1 MYDWEREALGV
12 DTLGQIRGA
21 VKTRMRVD
29 LLNPS
34 AQAWWIATLYGPFIW
49 KTWRVG
55 LLHGSIAAFGDSPVL
70 TSTYPNLVTAGS
82 WSLPRTSS
90 PDSGSP
96 TVSRSRS
103 ACFPPNCI
111 NRMRR
116 TRGEI
121 GRRRAV

>member
-21 VKTRMRVD
+21 IKTRMRVD

-55 LLHGSIAAFGDSPVL
+55 LLHGSIAAFVDSPPKDGHRLRAFLGVNGHRAARD
-70 TSTYPNLVTAGS
+70 TDAKLVR
-82 WSLPRTSS
+82 SLFAERQLEQAT
-90 PDSGSP
+90 
-96 TVSRSRS
+96 
-103 ACFPPNCI
+103 
-111 NRMRR
+111 
-116 TRGEI
+116 
-121 GRRRAV
+121 